1 MTGCGVSGLN
11 SAESASFSPPTLR
24 AYSITAH
31 CRPRQMP
38 KNGVRRSRANRIA
51 SIIPSTLDP
60 DPGTRRP

>member
-1 MTGCGVSGLN
+1 
-11 SAESASFSPPTLR
+11 
-24 AYSITAH
+24 
-31 CRPRQMP
+31 MP